1 MKSTAE
7 IVEILRHFKET
18 RSETYGIERMALF
31 GSAARGEQREG
42 SDIDIC
48 VKLRKTTFRLYMS
61 LREELERLFS
71 AKITIGGVS
80 GCHINPAI
88 TLGCMLSGRM
98 KAGEGLMYML
108 FQVAGA
114 LIGSSVLW
122 LLTSNIDM
130 AYATT
135 TGANVCGAGVS
146 LVGGE
151 RS

>member
-1 MKSTAE
+1 MNVDFGLFFWLHRKLCVTFRRKKGLCMKSTAE

-71 AKITIGGVS
+71 AKIDLVTLHDNMRKLFRQNIERD
-80 GCHINPAI
+80 AI
-88 TLGCMLSGRM
+88 
-98 KAGEGLMYML
+98 Y
-108 FQVAGA
+108 V
-114 LIGSSVLW
+114 
-122 LLTSNIDM
+122 
-130 AYATT
+130 
-135 TGANVCGAGVS
+135 
-146 LVGGE
+146 
-151 RS
+151 

>member
-71 AKITIGGVS
+71 AKFLY
-80 GCHINPAI
+80 NRDE
-88 TLGCMLSGRM
+88 LSEDSNM
-98 KAGEGLMYML
+98 ML
-108 FQVAGA
+108 FYYGNT
-114 LIGSSVLW
+114 L
-122 LLTSNIDM
+122 N
-130 AYATT
+130 
-135 TGANVCGAGVS
+135 
-146 LVGGE
+146 E
-151 RS
+151 R